1 MRQSSA
7 CAQST
12 ESVHAA
18 ISGGAWLQ
26 ACGVL
31 MGTVFS
37 GLEACFERPDLAHES
52 AAALETSPVTSERSS
67 TAAAKTSAQFW
78 RMGQRVQLINF
89 AMGMAAGKSLVGRSV
104 RIASAMHT
112 SDPSVRRFDGMT
124 GTITEYDVAT
134 DTCTID
140 VGAAPSA
147 RPPRWTASVPSCSPS
162 RLAFLSA
169 INHTD

>member
-31 MGTVFS
+31 MGAVFS
-37 GLEACFERPDLAHES
+37 SLDACFERQDLAHES
-52 AAALETSPVTSERSS
+52 GVALETSPVTSERSKDVG
-67 TAAAKTSAQFW
+67 AVYRQ
-78 RMGQRVQLINF
+78 MGQRLQLIHC
-89 AMGMAAGKSLVGRSV
+89 AMRVAAGKSSVGRSV
-104 RIASAMHT
+104 RIASDTHT